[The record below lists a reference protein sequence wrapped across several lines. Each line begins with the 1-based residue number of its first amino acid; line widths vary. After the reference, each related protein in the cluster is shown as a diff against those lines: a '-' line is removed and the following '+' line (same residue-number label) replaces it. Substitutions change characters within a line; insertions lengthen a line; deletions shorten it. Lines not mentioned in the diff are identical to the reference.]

1 MVVELPLDTVRPTP
15 ALRSSFLS
23 MPLFSKRSGAADWPT
38 RAVSLTAYHD
48 SSDDP
53 DHEDVTP
60 PPIDVPPR
68 IEQLLVNHLRF
79 AHAFRK
85 NDAAMI
91 LQFLAKDVTLLSMDG
106 ARHDGQSAVLACLVG
121 AQMTKL
127 SSNLRVKGFPTRSGT
142 CQSTFVY
149 EHGIVFKDPLYMEVL
164 DWKPDGTSVA
174 WIAHVPLLSDAKKK
188 SKTMQEGGKVSPRRL
203 SQGTR
208 RSSMDERGENED
220 DGLSLT
226 SRESDNSSTV
236 KSDSQRGLSDG
247 ISSKVR
253 CRRAK
258 SRSSGDSSSAITAAS
273 LRLSCC
279 SSSSSQSGA
288 NEVAVQPLA
297 GGAVGPSAR
306 GRQPIAEIELVE
318 ISCTDL
324 TPVRKRKTVNPFVTL
339 QCLDSKTEWKS
350 PVMRREP
357 NPKWKQ
363 IPLRVPVQQTHDC
376 VVEIA
381 LWDHSFFRSVKVA
394 RAALVESDILTD
406 AAEFSAT
413 VQLERYDVGRTGGE
427 PQYVTMKFRF
437 VRRDRGDMAVH
448 FSDEVEQSPAR
459 YEEAEPGKTQQQA
472 GVGGSVLDN
481 SLKWLVV
488 HPNTNGGHAGGLTM
502 LFRAAVFAAIVW
514 MLYHVT
520 TMWPKQVL

>member
-1 MVVELPLDTVRPTP
+1 MDVELPLDPVRPTP

-23 MPLFSKRSGAADWPT
+23 MPLFSKRSGVTDWPK
-38 RAVSLTAYHD
+38 RAVSLTTYND
-48 SSDDP
+48 SDDP
-53 DHEDVTP
+53 DNEYVTP
-60 PPIDVPPR
+60 TPTPNDVPPP

-121 AQMTKL
+121 ARMTKL

-142 CQSTFVY
+142 CQSTFIY

-174 WIAHVPLLSDAKKK
+174 RIAHVPLLSDAKK
-188 SKTMQEGGKVSPRRL
+188 SKTLQEFGKVSPRRL

-208 RSSMDERGENED
+208 RSSMDEREENED

-226 SRESDNSSTV
+226 SRESDNSLTV
-236 KSDSQRGLSDG
+236 KTDRQCGLTDG
-247 ISSKVR
+247 ISRKMR
-253 CRRAK
+253 CRRVK
-258 SRSSGDSSSAITAAS
+258 SRSSGGSSSTITAAS

-297 GGAVGPSAR
+297 GGVVGLSAR
-306 GRQPIAEIELVE
+306 GRNSIPEIELVE

-339 QCLDSKTEWKS
+339 QCPDTKTEWKS

-363 IPLRVPVQQTHDC
+363 IPVRVPVQQTHDG

-406 AAEFSAT
+406 DAEFSAT

-437 VRRDRGDMAVH
+437 VRRDRGDMAVRS
-448 FSDEVEQSPAR
+448 SDEVEQRPAR

-488 HPNTNGGHAGGLTM
+488 HPNTNGGHAGGLAM